1 MRSDRAKNLMMDN
14 EEAQAERNMM
24 HAKFPCVWEA
34 NLVKN
39 GKMIALFDKAQQ
51 VRNKYYKFSRNK
63 KEIMLIQTL
72 VQTRKSSLYALDLK

>member
-1 MRSDRAKNLMMDN
+1 
-14 EEAQAERNMM
+14 MM

-51 VRNKYYKFSRNK
+51 VRNKYYKFNRNK

>member
-1 MRSDRAKNLMMDN
+1 MDTVESLKSDLENNLMIDD
-14 EEAQAERNMM
+14 EEVWEERNMM
-24 HAKFPCVWEA
+24 HEKFPCVWEA

-63 KEIMLIQTL
+63 KEIMLI
-72 VQTRKSSLYALDLK
+72 